1 MKRVGWVAGVLV
13 GIGAAGWFAAGHAA
27 PRVDPALAVAVL
39 PAIDEELER
48 GPWPG
53 MLSATGAGARWFCV
67 ERVIEIA
74 RAGDELTVGIE
85 ALCEE
90 YAASRDGAALI
101 AGSGE
106 RGPKVVVLSGRRV
119 KAVESPPDGAAH
131 VEWVHRNFTPNGA
144 AAVGRPGL
152 AGEEPA
158 AQARQAFGLPPSA
171 PVRTG

>member
-27 PRVDPALAVAVL
+27 PPVDPALAAAVL

-53 MLSATGAGARWFCV
+53 MLSGTGSGARWFCV
-67 ERVIEIA
+67 ERVIEID

-90 YAASRDGAALI
+90 YAASRHGDALV

-106 RGPKVVVLSGRRV
+106 RGPKVVVLDGRRV
-119 KAVESPPDGAAH
+119 EEVASPPDGAAH
-131 VEWVHRNFTPNGA
+131 GEWVRRNFTASGA
-144 AAVGRPGL
+144 AEVGRPGL
-152 AGEEPA
+152 PGEEPA
-158 AQARQAFGLPPSA
+158 AQARQAFGLPPTA